1 MRAQEEGCVITLDAP
16 QFESDQKNRCQS
28 LERTNANFE
37 KAFDRTFLRAISI
50 NETAYKINISIY
62 VLMMGFGVNLILD
75 STIISAFYG
84 VSLFSIIL
92 GALGVAALGSIL
104 AISPQGKIAKNA
116 ARSLQYQLLYNGYVS
131 QLELLKASDSWNA
144 EKSVDAAERM
154 SLRLEQLTSNTVDKI
169 ESLNGNKLSPN
180 NMII

>member
-1 MRAQEEGCVITLDAP
+1 MQSQEDRCVITLDTP
-16 QFESDQKNRCQS
+16 QSDTVQKNPQPM
-28 LERTNANFE
+28 ERTNADFQ
-37 KAFDRTFLRAISI
+37 KAFDSTFLRAVSI

-75 STIISAFYG
+75 ATIISAFYG
-84 VSLFSIIL
+84 VSLLSVIL
-92 GALGVAALGSIL
+92 GALGFASLGSVL

-131 QLELLKASDSWNA
+131 QLEVLKNPDNWDAD
-144 EKSVDAAERM
+144 KSVDAAERI

-169 ESLNGNKLSPN
+169 ESLNGDKPSPN
-180 NMII
+180 SMII